1 MVILFHKYLDEC
13 LKRQDTSISMFK
25 VEDDTES
32 IDAKMLISAKLLE
45 RMVGE
50 DEIGRK
56 YKMGRKYKIRM
67 TKYADLTSA
76 KTTFTSLQH

>member
-13 LKRQDTSISMFK
+13 LKRQDISISILSMFK

-50 DEIGRK
+50 DMKSEENIK
-56 YKMGRKYKIRM
+56 WEENIK
-67 TKYADLTSA
+67 SE
-76 KTTFTSLQH
+76 

>member
-32 IDAKMLISAKLLE
+32 IGAKMLISAKLLE

-50 DEIGRK
+50 DVKSKENIKWEENIKSEIR
-56 YKMGRKYKIRM
+56 RL
-67 TKYADLTSA
+67 D
-76 KTTFTSLQH
+76 QC

>member
-50 DEIGRK
+50 DVKSKENIKWEENIKSEIR
-56 YKMGRKYKIRM
+56 RL
-67 TKYADLTSA
+67 D
-76 KTTFTSLQH
+76 QC

>member
-1 MVILFHKYLDEC
+1 MVILFHKYLDEY
-13 LKRQDTSISMFK
+13 LKRQDISISMFK

-50 DEIGRK
+50 DVKSEENIK
-56 YKMGRKYKIRM
+56 WEENIE
-67 TKYADLTSA
+67 SE
-76 KTTFTSLQH
+76 

>member
-1 MVILFHKYLDEC
+1 MVILVHKYLDEC
-13 LKRQDTSISMFK
+13 LKRQDISISMFK

-50 DEIGRK
+50 DMISEENIK
-56 YKMGRKYKIRM
+56 WEENIK
-67 TKYADLTSA
+67 SE
-76 KTTFTSLQH
+76 

>member
-13 LKRQDTSISMFK
+13 LKRQDISISMFK

-50 DEIGRK
+50 DVKSEENIK
-56 YKMGRKYKIRM
+56 WEENIE
-67 TKYADLTSA
+67 SE
-76 KTTFTSLQH
+76 

>member
-1 MVILFHKYLDEC
+1 MFEEAGYLN
-13 LKRQDTSISMFK
+13 ISMFK

-50 DEIGRK
+50 DVKSEENIK
-56 YKMGRKYKIRM
+56 WEENIE
-67 TKYADLTSA
+67 SE
-76 KTTFTSLQH
+76 

>member
-13 LKRQDTSISMFK
+13 LKRQDISISILSMFK

-50 DEIGRK
+50 DVKSEENIK
-56 YKMGRKYKIRM
+56 WEENIE
-67 TKYADLTSA
+67 SE
-76 KTTFTSLQH
+76 

>member
-13 LKRQDTSISMFK
+13 LKRQDISRSIFK

-50 DEIGRK
+50 DMEIRRK
-56 YKMGRKYKIRM
+56 YKMGRKIK
-67 TKYADLTSA
+67 SE
-76 KTTFTSLQH
+76 

>member
-1 MVILFHKYLDEC
+1 MVILVHKYLDEF
-13 LKRQDTSISMFK
+13 LNRQDISISMFK

-50 DEIGRK
+50 DVKSEENIK
-56 YKMGRKYKIRM
+56 WEENIE
-67 TKYADLTSA
+67 SE
-76 KTTFTSLQH
+76 

>member
-1 MVILFHKYLDEC
+1 
-13 LKRQDTSISMFK
+13 MFK

-50 DEIGRK
+50 DMKSEENIK
-56 YKMGRKYKIRM
+56 WEEKIKSEWRN
-67 TKYADLTSA
+67 TLTWQVQKQPLRACLTIDISEQIKGSNLQSVA
-76 KTTFTSLQH
+76 KK

>member
-1 MVILFHKYLDEC
+1 MVILFHKHLDEY
-13 LKRQDTSISMFK
+13 LKRQDISISMFK

-50 DEIGRK
+50 DVKSEENIKWEENIKSKGRN
-56 YKMGRKYKIRM
+56 
-67 TKYADLTSA
+67 THT
-76 KTTFTSLQH
+76 

>member
-13 LKRQDTSISMFK
+13 LKRQDISRSMFK

-50 DEIGRK
+50 DMRSKENIK
-56 YKMGRKYKIRM
+56 WEDNIK
-67 TKYADLTSA
+67 SE
-76 KTTFTSLQH
+76 